1 MKNLLA
7 ILYKNHLLLLFLFL
21 EITAITFAIQHNNF
35 QRASFINSAS
45 YVTGN
50 TYEVM
55 NNFSSYMDLKEK
67 NKLLADSLAK
77 EKGQTLSAFLKK
89 DTSVFKVTDTSY
101 KQRYTY
107 ITAEVLH
114 QTIHKPNNFLT
125 LDRGSD
131 DGIEVGMA
139 VLGVNGVVGK
149 VNGVSSNFSSVLSL
163 LNSQTTL
170 SCKLK
175 KNKSLG
181 FLVWNGKSAS
191 GLSYRQAL
199 LIDVALTAKIAI
211 GDTVVTAGYSDNF
224 PGGIPVGKVIDFTLA
239 DDGQSQDVKVEIFLD
254 FNILDHVFI
263 VRDIMRQE
271 KDSLELKY
279 QKVN

>member
-67 NKLLADSLAK
+67 NILFRDSLARL
-77 EKGQTLSAFLKK
+77 KGQTLTAYLHR
-89 DTSVFKVTDTSY
+89 DTTLLTRTDTLY

-107 ITAEVLH
+107 LGAEVLH
-114 QTIHKPNNFLT
+114 QTIHKANNFLT
-125 LDRGSD
+125 LDKGSE
-131 DGIEVGMA
+131 DGIKVGMA

-149 VNGVSSNFSSVLSL
+149 VNGVSTNFSSVLSL

-170 SCKLK
+170 SCKFK

-191 GLSYRQAL
+191 GLTYRQAL
-199 LIDVALTAKIAI
+199 LIDVPLTTKITV
-211 GDTVVTAGYSDNF
+211 GDTIVTAGYSDNF
-224 PGGIPVGKVIDFTLA
+224 PGGIAVGKVMDFSLA
-239 DDGQSQDVKVEIFLD
+239 SDGQSQDVKIELFLD

-263 VRDIMRQE
+263 VRDVLREE

-279 QKVN
+279 QNAN

>member
-45 YVTGN
+45 YLTGN

-55 NNFSSYMDLKEK
+55 NNFNSYLDLKEK
-67 NKLLADSLAK
+67 NLLLRDSLAQL
-77 EKGQTLSAFLKK
+77 KGQTLTAYMHRDTTLYKK
-89 DTSVFKVTDTSY
+89 TDTLF

-107 ITAEVLH
+107 VGAEVLH
-114 QTIHKPNNFLT
+114 QTLHKFNNFLT
-125 LDRGSD
+125 INKGSN

-149 VNGVSSNFSSVLSL
+149 INGVTPNFASVLSL

-170 SCKLK
+170 SCKFK

-191 GLSYRQAL
+191 GLSYRQAQ
-199 LIDVALTAKIAI
+199 LIDVPLTTKIAI
-211 GDTVVTAGYSDNF
+211 GDTIVTAGYSDNF
-224 PGGIPVGKVIDFTLA
+224 PGGIPIGKVIDFSLA
-239 DDGQSQDVKVEIFLD
+239 SDGQSQDVRIELFLD
-254 FNILDHVFI
+254 FSILDHVFV
-263 VRDIMRQE
+263 VRDVMREE
-271 KDSLELKY
+271 KDSLEQKY
-279 QKVN
+279 QNAD

>member
-21 EITAITFAIQHNNF
+21 EITALTFAIQHNNF
-35 QRASFINSAS
+35 QRASFIHSAS

-67 NKLLADSLAK
+67 NALLADSLAK
-77 EKGQTLSAFLKK
+77 LKSLSLSAYLKR
-89 DTSVFKVTDTSY
+89 DTSLTKVSDTLY
-101 KQRYTY
+101 KQRYSYTNAV
-107 ITAEVLH
+107 IIH
-114 QTIHKPNNFLT
+114 QTLHKANNFLT
-125 LDRGSD
+125 LDKGSS
-131 DGIEVGMA
+131 DGVQVGMA

-149 VNGVSSNFSSVLSL
+149 VNGTSDRFSSVLSL

-175 KNKSLG
+175 SSKSLG
-181 FLVWNGKSAS
+181 FLVWNGKSAG
-191 GLSYRQAL
+191 GLTYRQAM
-199 LIDVALTAKIAI
+199 LIDVPLTAKIRV

-224 PGGIPVGKVIDFTLA
+224 PGGIPVGKVIDFTDA
-239 DDGQSQDVKVEIFLD
+239 SGGQSQDVKIQLFLD
-254 FNILDHVFI
+254 FNVLDHVFI
-263 VRDIMRQE
+263 VRDVLHEE
-271 KDSLELKY
+271 KDSLQLKF
-279 QKVN
+279 QNAN

>member
-67 NKLLADSLAK
+67 NALLADSLAK
-77 EKGQTLSAFLKK
+77 LKSQTLSAYIKK
-89 DTSVFKVTDTSY
+89 DTSLTKVSDTLY
-101 KQRYTY
+101 KQRYFY
-107 ITAEVLH
+107 LTATVLH
-114 QTIHKPNNFLT
+114 QTIHKVNNFLT
-125 LDRGSD
+125 LDKGSD
-131 DGIEVGMA
+131 DGIKVGMA

-170 SCKLK
+170 SCKFK
-175 KNKSLG
+175 KTKSLG
-181 FLVWNGKSAS
+181 FLVWNGKAAS
-191 GLSYRQAL
+191 GLSYRQAQ
-199 LIDVALTAKIAI
+199 LIDVALTTKITV
-211 GDTVVTAGYSDNF
+211 GDTIVTAGYSDNF
-224 PGGIPVGKVIDFTLA
+224 PGGLPVGKVIDFSLA
-239 DDGQSQDVKVEIFLD
+239 DDGQSQDVKVELFLD

-263 VRDIMRQE
+263 VRDMMGEE

-279 QKVN
+279 QKIN

>member
-67 NKLLADSLAK
+67 NTLLADSLAK
-77 EKGQTLSAFLKK
+77 LKSQTLSAYLKK
-89 DTSVFKVTDTSY
+89 DTSLTKVSDTLY

-107 ITAEVLH
+107 LTAAVLH
-114 QTIHKPNNFLT
+114 QSIHKPNNFLT
-125 LDRGSD
+125 LDKGSD

-149 VNGVSSNFSSVLSL
+149 VNGISSNFSSVLSL
-163 LNSQTTL
+163 LNSQTKL

-175 KNKSLG
+175 KTKSLG
-181 FLVWNGKSAS
+181 SLVWNGKLAS

-199 LIDVALTAKIAI
+199 LVDVPLTTKITI
-211 GDTVVTAGYSDNF
+211 GDTVVTSGYSDNF
-224 PGGIPVGKVIDFTLA
+224 PGGIPVGKVIDFSIES
-239 DDGQSQDVKVEIFLD
+239 DGQSQDVKIELFLD
-254 FNILDHVFI
+254 FNLLDHVFI
-263 VRDIMRQE
+263 VRDIMREE
-271 KDSLELKY
+271 KDSLEIKY
-279 QKVN
+279 QKAN

>member
-21 EITAITFAIQHNNF
+21 EITAVTFAIQHNNF

-45 YVTGN
+45 YITGN

-55 NNFSSYMDLKEK
+55 NNFDSYMDLKEK

-77 EKGQTLSAFLKK
+77 LKGQTLSAYLKK
-89 DTSVFKVTDTSY
+89 DTSITKVSDTLY

-114 QTIHKPNNFLT
+114 QTIHKVNNFLT
-125 LDRGSD
+125 LNKGSE
-131 DGIEVGMA
+131 DGIEVDMA

-149 VNGVSSNFSSVLSL
+149 VNGVTSNFCSVLSL
-163 LNSQTTL
+163 LNSQSSL
-170 SCKLK
+170 SCKFK
-175 KNKSLG
+175 KNNALG
-181 FLVWNGKSAS
+181 SLVWNGKMQS
-191 GLSYRQAL
+191 GLTYRQAL
-199 LIDVALTAKIAI
+199 LVDVPLTTKVTV
-211 GDTVVTAGYSDNF
+211 GDTVVTSGFSDNF
-224 PGGIPVGKVIDFTLA
+224 PGGIPVGKVVDFKIE
-239 DDGQSQDVKVEIFLD
+239 DEGQSQEVRLELFLD

-263 VRDIMRQE
+263 VRDIFRQE
-271 KDSLELKY
+271 KDSLHIKY
-279 QKVN
+279 QNAN